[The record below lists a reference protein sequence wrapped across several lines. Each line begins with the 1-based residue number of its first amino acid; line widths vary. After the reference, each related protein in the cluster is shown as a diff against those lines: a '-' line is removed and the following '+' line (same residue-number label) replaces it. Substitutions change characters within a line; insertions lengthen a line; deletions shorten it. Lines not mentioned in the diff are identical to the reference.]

1 MLIIF
6 QKESDMTTKKD
17 GSQDLRV
24 KKTKRA
30 IMAAFDQLLMEKK
43 LDKISV
49 TELAEKAEIN
59 KGTFYLHY
67 TDIYALYQEALQIHM
82 SELVDKIPFFD
93 YIINDPKKFAEIF
106 LHKSSERNQIFK
118 QDPYFK
124 QGNTP
129 WNRNAVIYFTDAVG
143 DKAIQKAGLEKTE
156 ENKLKLMYIFAGA
169 GPLLHM
175 QTDTNHDILVN
186 ILTNT
191 IYALFPEAKK

>member
-1 MLIIF
+1 
-6 QKESDMTTKKD
+6 MTTKKD

>member
-1 MLIIF
+1 VLIIF

>member
-1 MLIIF
+1 
-6 QKESDMTTKKD
+6 MTTKKD

-129 WNRNAVIYFTDAVG
+129 WNRNAVISTYVVG
-143 DKAIQKAGLEKTE
+143 HMPSLPCIAIASSRA
-156 ENKLKLMYIFAGA
+156 LMLGF
-169 GPLLHM
+169 
-175 QTDTNHDILVN
+175 
-186 ILTNT
+186 
-191 IYALFPEAKK
+191 

>member
-1 MLIIF
+1 
-6 QKESDMTTKKD
+6 MTGKKD

-30 IMAAFDQLLMEKK
+30 IMTAFDELLKEKK

-82 SELVDKIPFFD
+82 NELVERIPFFD
-93 YIINDPKKFAEIF
+93 YLIKDPYQFAETF
-106 LHKSSERNQIFK
+106 LNKSNDRNKIFK
-118 QDPYFK
+118 EDPYFK

-129 WNRNAVIYFTDAVG
+129 WNRNAVVYFTEAVG
-143 DKAIQKAGLEKTE
+143 DKAAQKAGLAKTE
-156 ENKLKLMYIFAGA
+156 ENKIKLMYLFAGA

-175 QTDTNHDILVN
+175 QTEANHDLLAD
-186 ILTNT
+186 ILTKT

>member
-6 QKESDMTTKKD
+6 QKEADMTTKKD

>member
-1 MLIIF
+1 
-6 QKESDMTTKKD
+6 MTTKKD

-30 IMAAFDQLLMEKK
+30 IMAAFNELLKEKK

-67 TDIYALYQEALQIHM
+67 TDIYALYQEALQAHM
-82 SELVDKIPFFD
+82 RQMVDDIPFFN
-93 YIINDPKKFAEIF
+93 YIISDPHQFAEIF
-106 LHKSSERNQIFK
+106 LTKSQEKNKIFK

-129 WNRNAVIYFTDAVG
+129 WNRNAVVYFTEAIG
-143 DKAIQKAGLEKTE
+143 DKALQKAGLEKNE
-156 ENKLKLMYIFAGA
+156 ENRIKLMYLFAGA
-169 GPLLHM
+169 GPLMHM
-175 QTDTNHDILVN
+175 QTDSNHDLLVDV
-186 ILTNT
+186 LTKT